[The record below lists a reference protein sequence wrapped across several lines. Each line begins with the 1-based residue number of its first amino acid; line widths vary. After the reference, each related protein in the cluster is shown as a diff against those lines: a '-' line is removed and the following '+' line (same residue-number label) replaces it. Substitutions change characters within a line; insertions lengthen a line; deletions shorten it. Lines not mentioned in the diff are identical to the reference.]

1 LLAGTHSGAPLR
13 FSRAQF
19 FPASC
24 DEEVQKF
31 LRLFHR
37 YGYIYKPL
45 SGGSW
50 LSANE
55 SWQLTDTEIV
65 KAIACAH
72 PKFIL
77 GCRAGR
83 ATRFAVIDID
93 AGSRYHNKT
102 ELSRIRQ
109 TLSLAGLQ
117 NSVLYRSS
125 DSGGW
130 HLYLFFDEPVSSKDL
145 RKQLLE
151 LFRLSG
157 YIISKGTLEIFP
169 HPGDSSIGQ
178 GLRLPLQPGWAWL
191 NEDNLVVRDDRLE
204 LSPTQALSKFLS
216 DLENEANTRHDF
228 HRMRAYVEGLTARQE
243 QVKIETT
250 RNTSSNNVIPLNRL
264 KTVQDGESADL
275 VQSAFGHLP
284 PNINANVWV
293 KGRTFY
299 QHGLFAPSQRAE
311 AIFCLS
317 HYLFYGDPM
326 FDIRP
331 LGYGY
336 EDEREWT
343 LRQILELKH
352 NGFSREINKGSGDAW
367 SQAYRAAHWTPQSQL
382 QQEEKSKPFKKIVPK
397 AWERNNAN
405 RKVDAR
411 KRIRESIEI
420 LVASG
425 EKFTVRD
432 IREQAGCSMETL
444 YSHADIWQLFHQQA
458 NQSPLAI
465 VTDEYNGVVGGCSQ
479 ETAACPLPTH
489 FDMPP
494 GRLAARQ
501 IVDELKMR
509 TERDKKNR
517 GKRAERLRVERFE
530 TWHRKVIELTASQPA
545 ALETKKLLALIG
557 ALSFYLGLSPTEDDE
572 LALRQQIQTYRDE
585 LALRAAGPETG

>member
-1 LLAGTHSGAPLR
+1 MVQQPAR
-13 FSRAQF
+13 FQRAQF
-19 FPASC
+19 FHSSC
-24 DEEVQKF
+24 DEAVRSF
-31 LRLFHR
+31 LGLFHR
-37 YGYIYKPL
+37 YGYIYKPVT
-45 SGGSW
+45 GGSW
-50 LSANE
+50 LSAND
-55 SWQLTDTEIV
+55 SWQLTDTEIL

-72 PKFIL
+72 PKYIL

-102 ELSRIRQ
+102 ELNRILQ
-109 TLSLAGLQ
+109 TLSQGGLQ
-117 NSVLYRSS
+117 HSVLYRSS

-145 RKQLLE
+145 RKQLFE

-157 YIISKGTLEIFP
+157 YVISKGTLEIFP
-169 HPGDSSIGQ
+169 HPGDASAGQ

-191 NEDNLVVRDDRLE
+191 NEETLAARDDRLE
-204 LSPTQALSKFLS
+204 LSPAKALRKFLA

-228 HRMRAYVEGLTARQE
+228 HRMRAYVEGLAARQE

-250 RNTSSNNVIPLNRL
+250 RNASSNNVIPLTRL
-264 KTVQDGESADL
+264 KTIQAGDSAEL
-275 VQSAFGHLP
+275 AQAAFGQLP
-284 PNINANVWV
+284 PNINAEDWA

-343 LRQILELKH
+343 IRQILELKH
-352 NGFSREINKGSGDAW
+352 NGQSQEINKGTREAW
-367 SQAYRAAHWTPQSQL
+367 SQAYRAAYWTPPSQL
-382 QQEEKSKPFKKIVPK
+382 QKEEKSKPFKKLVPK

-405 RKVDAR
+405 REVDAR
-411 KRIRESIEI
+411 KRIRKAIET

-432 IREQAGCSMETL
+432 IRGQAGCSMETL
-444 YSHADIWQLFHQQA
+444 YRHADIWQPFHHEA
-458 NQSPLAI
+458 NQKHLAV

-489 FDMPP
+489 FDMPA

-501 IVDELKMR
+501 IVDELRMR

-517 GKRAERLRVERFE
+517 QKQARQLSDGRFE
-530 TWHRKVIELTASQPA
+530 TWTSKVHELTASPPS
-545 ALETKKLLALIG
+545 ALETKRLHAVIDALG
-557 ALSFYLGLSPTEDDE
+557 FYLGLSPTEDDE
-572 LALRQQIQTYRDE
+572 LMLRPKIQTYRDE
-585 LALRAAGPETG
+585 LASRTVGPETG

>member
-1 LLAGTHSGAPLR
+1 M
-13 FSRAQF
+13 
-19 FPASC
+19 
-24 DEEVQKF
+24 
-31 LRLFHR
+31 
-37 YGYIYKPL
+37 
-45 SGGSW
+45 GSW

-55 SWQLTDTEIV
+55 SWQLTDTEIL

-72 PKFIL
+72 PKYIL

-109 TLSLAGLQ
+109 TLSQAGLQ

-125 DSGGW
+125 DSDGW

-145 RKQLLE
+145 RKQLFE
-151 LFRLSG
+151 LFLLSE
-157 YIISKGTLEIFP
+157 YIIAKGTLEIFP
-169 HPGDSSIGQ
+169 HPGDSTMGQ

-191 NEDNLVVRDDRLE
+191 NEDTLSARDDRLE
-204 LSPTQALSKFLS
+204 LSPTEALLKFLS
-216 DLENEANTRHDF
+216 DLENETNTRHDF
-228 HRMRAYVEGLTARQE
+228 HRMRSFVEALAARQE

-250 RNTSSNNVIPLNRL
+250 RNVSSNNVIPLNRL
-264 KTVQDGESADL
+264 RTIQDGESAEL

-284 PNINANVWV
+284 PNINADVWV

-343 LRQILELKH
+343 IRQILELKH
-352 NGFSREINKGSGDAW
+352 NGLSREINKGSGDAW

-382 QQEEKSKPFKKIVPK
+382 QQEEKSKPFKKVVPK

-411 KRIRESIEI
+411 KRIREAIEI
-420 LVASG
+420 LVASQ

-444 YSHADIWQLFHQQA
+444 YSHADIWQFFHQQS
-458 NQSPLAI
+458 NQRILTA
-465 VTDEYNGVVGGCSQ
+465 VTDEYNGVVGGCSP
-479 ETAACPLPTH
+479 ETAACP
-489 FDMPP
+489 
-494 GRLAARQ
+494 
-501 IVDELKMR
+501 
-509 TERDKKNR
+509 
-517 GKRAERLRVERFE
+517 
-530 TWHRKVIELTASQPA
+530 
-545 ALETKKLLALIG
+545 
-557 ALSFYLGLSPTEDDE
+557 
-572 LALRQQIQTYRDE
+572 
-585 LALRAAGPETG
+585 

>member
-1 LLAGTHSGAPLR
+1 MLAGTPSGAPFR

-24 DEEVQKF
+24 DEKVQKF
-31 LRLFHR
+31 LKLFHR

-55 SWQLTDTEIV
+55 SWQLTDTEIL
-65 KAIACAH
+65 KAIACVH
-72 PKFIL
+72 SKYIL
-77 GCRAGR
+77 GYRAGR

-102 ELSRIRQ
+102 EFNRILQ
-109 TLSLAGLQ
+109 TLSKAGLQ
-117 NSVLYRSS
+117 HSVLYRSS

-130 HLYLFFDEPVSSKDL
+130 HLYLFFDEPISSKDL
-145 RKQLLE
+145 RKQLFE
-151 LFRLSG
+151 LLRLSG
-157 YIISKGTLEIFP
+157 YVIAKGTLEIFP
-169 HPGDSSIGQ
+169 HPSDSSIGQ

-191 NEDNLVVRDDRLE
+191 NEESLVVRDDRLE
-204 LSPTQALSKFLS
+204 LNPSEALAMFLS

-228 HRMRAYVEGLTARQE
+228 HQMRAYVEALAARQE
-243 QVKIETT
+243 QVKIET
-250 RNTSSNNVIPLNRL
+250 RKNASFNNVIPLIKVKAIPN
-264 KTVQDGESADL
+264 GESTEL
-275 VQSAFGHLP
+275 VQSSFGHLP
-284 PNINANVWV
+284 PNINAENWV

-343 LRQILELKH
+343 IRQILELKH
-352 NGFSREINKGSGDAW
+352 NGQSQEINKGTRDAW
-367 SQAYRAAHWTPQSQL
+367 SQAYRAAHWTPASQTH
-382 QQEEKSKPFKKIVPK
+382 EEKSKAFKRVVPK

-411 KRIRESIEI
+411 KRIREAIETLI
-420 LVASG
+420 TIR

-444 YSHADIWQLFHQQA
+444 YRHADIWQVFYQQA
-458 NQSPLAI
+458 NQKHLAV
-465 VTDEYNGVVGGCSQ
+465 VTDEYNGVVGGCSP
-479 ETAACPLPTH
+479 ETAARPLPT
-489 FDMPP
+489 FSDMPP

-509 TERDKKNR
+509 TERDKK
-517 GKRAERLRVERFE
+517 KRKKQTQQLRDDRFE
-530 TWHRKVIELTASQPA
+530 FWQRKVDEITAIPPTQ
-545 ALETKKLLALIG
+545 LQTKKLSAVIATLG
-557 ALSFYLGLSPTEDDE
+557 FFLGLSPTEDDE
-572 LALRQQIQTYRDE
+572 LALRRKIQAYRDE
-585 LALRAAGPETG
+585 LAERTAGPETG